1 MTTVAAHPYRV
12 QRRTVAILS
21 LTQVLGGLGVGAAVA
36 VGGLLAAG
44 LTGSEGAAGLA
55 QTASVVGAALFALP
69 LVAVTDR
76 RGRRI
81 GLGTGLLLAAA
92 GALLVVVGGAQ
103 HNLPLLFL
111 GFLLTGSASA
121 AGLQARYAAVD
132 LAEPRHL
139 ARDLSTVVW
148 ATTVGAVAGP
158 NLADP
163 AGRVALTMGL
173 PELAGGYVLALAV
186 FGAAAILIGVGLH
199 PDPLLTARARSVD
212 AGTPPAPRPA
222 LRHSVSIIRAS
233 PAATVGLLAIAV
245 SHTAMVSVMVMTPI
259 HMKHVDVSLVV
270 IGFVISVHVLGM
282 YAFSPLVGMAAD
294 RLGRRV
300 VLVVGAGLL
309 LVACVVAGTAAAD
322 DAVRLGIGLFLLGL
336 GWSCGLVAGSSLL
349 TESVPEGERP
359 GVQGASDLVMN
370 GCGALG
376 GIVAGVVVT
385 VSTYGWLNAIVAV
398 PVVVLA
404 VQALRTS
411 DHRPAVAA

>member
-1 MTTVAAHPYRV
+1 MVGFLVTAVATHPHRV

-21 LTQVLGGLGVGAAVA
+21 LTQILGGLGVGAAVA

-55 QTASVVGAALFALP
+55 QTASVVGAAVFALP

-76 RGRRI
+76 AGRRI
-81 GLGTGLLLAAA
+81 GLSTGLLLAAA
-92 GALLVVVGGAQ
+92 GALLVVLGAAAP
-103 HNLPLLFL
+103 NLLVLFL
-111 GFLLTGSASA
+111 GFLLTGSATA

-132 LAEPRHL
+132 LAEPQHL

-163 AGRVALTMGL
+163 AGRVALGLGL
-173 PELAGGYVLALAV
+173 PELSGGYLLALAV
-186 FGAAAILIGVGLH
+186 FGAATVLIMTTLR
-199 PDPLLTARARSVD
+199 PDPLLTARARSAD
-212 AGTPPAPRPA
+212 AGAPPAPRPA
-222 LRHSVSIIRAS
+222 LRHSLSVVRAS
-233 PAATVGLLAIAV
+233 SGAVIGLLAIAV

-259 HMKHVDVSLVV
+259 HMQHVDVSLVV
-270 IGFVISVHVLGM
+270 IGFVISVHVVGM

-294 RLGRRV
+294 RVGRRT
-300 VLVVGAGLL
+300 VLVVGSGLL
-309 LVACVVAGTAAAD
+309 LAACLVAGTAPAE

-376 GIVAGVVVT
+376 GIVAGIVVT
-385 VSTYGWLNAIVAV
+385 VSTYGWLNAVVAV
-398 PVVVLA
+398 PVVVLL
-404 VQALRTS
+404 VSTVGR
-411 DHRPAVAA
+411 RRAA